1 MLFTEKEDEDLKQRI
16 LICLTLAAES
26 QAVLEAQKKFVPG
39 NEKQLQ
45 NFFQRVKAY
54 QHAKG
59 IVEASLAQQPPREFS
74 ETSAKVGLCCIA
86 VMPLDSMIPSEEL
99 VEELG
104 LQVEVQVKSLGTLEK
119 DLELLTH
126 GYQDKRWR
134 TDENDVD
141 ELLESA
147 KSTVG
152 KINGADLEKHL
163 AQMKQAE
170 LRAQARA
177 ESWVKRVPKLSE
189 FDDGV
194 NTLVTAIKS
203 FAALQKASHVL
214 RTESLLLIACT
225 CQSGTGRNLA
235 RKELASLASG
245 AFGISQ
251 SDVHKALIAKATSL
265 LE

>member
-1 MLFTEKEDEDLKQRI
+1 M
-16 LICLTLAAES
+16 
-26 QAVLEAQKKFVPG
+26 
-39 NEKQLQ
+39 
-45 NFFQRVKAY
+45 
-54 QHAKG
+54 
-59 IVEASLAQQPPREFS
+59 EASLAQQPPREFS

-104 LQVEVQVKSLGTLEK
+104 LQVEAQVKSLGTLEK

-170 LRAQARA
+170 LRVGLL
-177 ESWVKRVPKLSE
+177 WFLCFFCYGLHTVC
-189 FDDGV
+189 
-194 NTLVTAIKS
+194 LVDS
-203 FAALQKASHVL
+203 
-214 RTESLLLIACT
+214 
-225 CQSGTGRNLA
+225 
-235 RKELASLASG
+235 
-245 AFGISQ
+245 
-251 SDVHKALIAKATSL
+251 
-265 LE
+265 